1 MMNELADLILMN
13 GHITTLTGFA
23 ASQANASALAIR
35 NERFIAVGETAEV
48 MRWRGPNTSV
58 IDLEGRRVV
67 PGLIDSHTHV
77 IRGGLNYNMELRWD
91 GLPSLALALRSL
103 RKEVARTPA
112 PQWVRVI
119 GGFSEFQFVE
129 KRLPTL
135 DELNSI
141 GGDTPIFVLHLY
153 DRALLNGAALRA
165 LGYTK
170 DTPDPPA
177 GRIERDRHG
186 NPTGLLIAK
195 PNAMLLYSALAR
207 GPKLGP
213 GDQRNSTR
221 RFMRELNRLGLTSVV
236 DAGGGYQ
243 NYPDD
248 YQVIEELARSGELS
262 LRIAYNLFTQQP
274 KHELDDFRRW
284 SRVIAP
290 GAGDAMLRFNGA
302 GEMLVFS
309 AADFEDF
316 REPRPDLP
324 ATMETEL
331 EAVVEHLVAQGWP
344 FRLHATYD
352 ESIGRFLDTFERVN
366 RKIPLAGTR
375 WWFDHAETVSAKNI
389 ERIAQLGG
397 GVAIQHRMAF
407 QGEYFVERYGRQ
419 TARHSP
425 PLRAL
430 INSGI
435 ALGGGTDATRVAT
448 YNPWIGLQWLVTG
461 ETVGGTELYSPED
474 RLSRE
479 EALRLYTASN
489 AWFSGEQG
497 QKGQIAVGYLADLA
511 VLSHDYFFV
520 PPQRIRDIESE
531 LTLLGGKVVWAS
543 QAFGRFAPPALPV
556 SPGWS
561 PVAGSEGS
569 AGVAAHPSAGEP
581 ALGSCGCSF

>member
-13 GHITTLTGFA
+13 GRITTLTGLA
-23 ASQANASALAIR
+23 VSQANASALAIR

-213 GDQRNSTR
+213 GDQRNSTS

-248 YQVIEELARSGELS
+248 YRVIEELARSGELS
-262 LRIAYNLFTQQP
+262 LRIAYNYSRSSPSTSSTTSDVGLGSSHPARATRCFASTEP
-274 KHELDDFRRW
+274 ARCWCSRPPISRTSASRVRTCRRRW
-284 SRVIAP
+284 RPSSKRWSSTWSRRV
-290 GAGDAMLRFNGA
+290 
-302 GEMLVFS
+302 
-309 AADFEDF
+309 
-316 REPRPDLP
+316 
-324 ATMETEL
+324 
-331 EAVVEHLVAQGWP
+331 
-344 FRLHATYD
+344 
-352 ESIGRFLDTFERVN
+352 GRFDCTRPTTN
-366 RKIPLAGTR
+366 RSA
-375 WWFDHAETVSAKNI
+375 VSS
-389 ERIAQLGG
+389 
-397 GVAIQHRMAF
+397 
-407 QGEYFVERYGRQ
+407 
-419 TARHSP
+419 TPS
-425 PLRAL
+425 
-430 INSGI
+430 SG
-435 ALGGGTDATRVAT
+435 
-448 YNPWIGLQWLVTG
+448 
-461 ETVGGTELYSPED
+461 
-474 RLSRE
+474 
-479 EALRLYTASN
+479 
-489 AWFSGEQG
+489 
-497 QKGQIAVGYLADLA
+497 
-511 VLSHDYFFV
+511 
-520 PPQRIRDIESE
+520 
-531 LTLLGGKVVWAS
+531 
-543 QAFGRFAPPALPV
+543 
-556 SPGWS
+556 
-561 PVAGSEGS
+561 
-569 AGVAAHPSAGEP
+569 
-581 ALGSCGCSF
+581 